1 MGCSKTLLGQGKS
14 PVQKHWRLA
23 VLSGNRRKSSRFGLS
38 RCTGLPVSCRKVYA
52 GPRDSHIGRVGKQH
66 FSEFMLLYYKSISI
80 LREE

>member
-1 MGCSKTLLGQGKS
+1 MFQNTAWARKKS

-23 VLSGNRRKSSRFGLS
+23 VLSGNRRKSTRFGLS

-52 GPRDSHIGRVGKQH
+52 GPRDSHTGCVGKQH
-66 FSEFMLLYYKSISI
+66 FLDFMLLYYKSISI